1 LRHRGTE
8 FDVEEGPP
16 SWWHWIIY
24 PGADEH
30 VIALEDHYETALQ
43 DLLDK
48 KQKGQPISKMAPQTS
63 ATFLRATRLRY
74 RSSERS
80 KTVTYLCQNSG

>member
-8 FDVEEGPP
+8 FNVEEGPP

-30 VIALEDHYETALQ
+30 VIAYETALQ

-48 KQKGQPISKMAPQTS
+48 KQKGSRSRRWLLKPAPL
-63 ATFLRATRLRY
+63 F
-74 RSSERS
+74 
-80 KTVTYLCQNSG
+80 